1 MIRSAAQHFNNGGG
15 EPQEDE
21 WAPACEVGVVR
32 SHFGAGACDA
42 PASRSCFFDFP
53 LLIVLVQRFQK
64 CHKRRNVVCWLKG
77 KGLKGNASQRVSPV
91 SKRPARARLD
101 MPI

>member
-42 PASRSCFFDFP
+42 PASRSYFLISPIDSPRSAISKMPQAAQCRLLAEGEGPEGQCLAARQPRFEASP
-53 LLIVLVQRFQK
+53 LVP
-64 CHKRRNVVCWLKG
+64 G
-77 KGLKGNASQRVSPV
+77 
-91 SKRPARARLD
+91 
-101 MPI
+101 